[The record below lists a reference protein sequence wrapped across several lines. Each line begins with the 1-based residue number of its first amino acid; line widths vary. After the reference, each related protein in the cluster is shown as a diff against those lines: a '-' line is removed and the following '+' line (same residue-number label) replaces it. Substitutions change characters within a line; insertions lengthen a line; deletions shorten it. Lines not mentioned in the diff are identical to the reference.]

1 MCLNVTNVLLFRG
14 EIFGTSMQHLKRYI
28 LRFARGYVFL
38 NLLGYWLF
46 RGCFSEARFLL
57 ANRHRSKSQIFQD
70 LQVAVYCSR
79 IKNPS
84 NFFVEFGATDGVM
97 LSNTH
102 FLETELGWKG
112 ILAEP
117 GKSWLTRLRNN
128 RNAFIS
134 DKCVWRI
141 SGEQM
146 QFIDAENPD
155 LSGLEATFTDF
166 HKARAGES
174 ARYFVESVSLDDLL
188 SQHNAPKNVSLLSI
202 DTEGSELEILRALDF
217 DTWQFDMIVCEHN
230 FQKSRKEIK
239 TLLLSHGYRRHLAVA
254 SLWDDWYIRKI

>member
-1 MCLNVTNVLLFRG
+1 MSEPDSLQYALLMRL
-14 EIFGTSMQHLKRYI
+14 LKALI
-28 LRFARGYVFL
+28 LEFLKKYVFL
-38 NLLGYWLF
+38 VLLTYWMLKGRNAEAKFLF
-46 RGCFSEARFLL
+46 
-57 ANRHRSKSQIFQD
+57 ANRHKSKSQIYQD
-70 LQVAVYCSR
+70 LQIAIYCSQVT
-79 IKNPS
+79 NSS

-102 FLETELGWKG
+102 DLETELGWKG

-141 SGEQM
+141 SGEKL

-174 ARYFVESVSLDDLL
+174 ARYFVESVSLNDLL